1 MTTNI
6 QARLRDAE
14 RLQASGEFAR
24 AEAAFGALLTDD
36 PDSPY
41 LHLRLS
47 EARQSLGQY
56 RDARAAALAA
66 EAGMR
71 RTDRWQALPYVT
83 MRLLAF
89 DERQLMKRAIT
100 SADWSKPEVLTQA
113 PVLSQHLWL
122 SGGYDEAIDLIDR
135 TMQRAHPSALLHYSR
150 ANALRYGG
158 RIDEA
163 TEALEDCLALDPGH
177 PQAHWTLAYHAP
189 SKVPGSRVDRIRR
202 AKDRL
207 APSDPG
213 QVFLDY
219 ALFKELDD
227 AGDTAGAW
235 LALERAMKLK
245 RQGLHYDAARQ
256 EAAIEGLMDAAAPI
270 AGGEGF
276 YSEGHVPL
284 FVVGLPRTG
293 TTLLERILSKHDS
306 IAAGG
311 ELADFT
317 HALSF
322 ETNRF
327 LASPPGA
334 EDLAAIDQVRD
345 WSAVGRSYLE
355 RTGYLRGS
363 KPLLIDKNPSN
374 IFHAVAI
381 ARALPQARILCLV
394 RDSMDAC
401 FSNLKELFP
410 GPGYGYS
417 YDFGEMATHNRLF
430 RKVAGAM
437 QRALPGRFE
446 AISYEEMAT
455 SPKRVA
461 DRIVRALGLPPQLGL
476 TDTSGDDRPVLTA
489 SASQVRQPVH
499 TGNIGGWRRY
509 ARQLEPLREMVGEE

>member
-1 MTTNI
+1 V
-6 QARLRDAE
+6 QAA
-14 RLQASGEFAR
+14 GEYTR
-24 AEAAFGALLTDD
+24 AEGAFGELLADD

-47 EARQSLGQY
+47 ESRQSLGQY
-56 RDARAAALAA
+56 RDSRAAALAA

-71 RTDRWQALPYVT
+71 RTGRWQALPYVT

-89 DERQLMKRAIT
+89 DERALMLRTIKA
-100 SADWSKPEVLTQA
+100 ADWSQPEILMQA
-113 PVLSQHLWL
+113 PVLSQHMWL
-122 SGGYDEAIDLIDR
+122 SGGYAEAIDLIDR
-135 TMQRAHPSALLHYSR
+135 TLKRAHPSALLHYSR

-158 RIDEA
+158 RVDEA
-163 TEALEDCLALDPGH
+163 TEALEDCIALDPGH

-189 SKVPGSRVDRIRR
+189 AKVAGSRVDRIRR

-207 APSDPG
+207 SPNDPG

-227 AGDTAGAW
+227 AGDTNAAW
-235 LALERAMKLK
+235 LALERAMALK
-245 RQGLHYDAARQ
+245 RQSLRHDAAAQ
-256 EAAIEGLMDAAAPI
+256 EAAIDAIVEAVAPVS
-270 AGGEGF
+270 GGEGL

-293 TTLLERILSKHDS
+293 TTLLERILSKHDA

-311 ELADFT
+311 ELADFQ
-317 HALSF
+317 HSLSW
-322 ETNRF
+322 EANRF
-327 LASPPGA
+327 LSTPSNAA
-334 EDLAAIDQVRD
+334 DLAAIESIGD
-345 WSAVGRSYLE
+345 WAAVGRRYLE
-355 RTGYLRGS
+355 RTAHLRAG
-363 KPLLIDKNPSN
+363 KPILVDKNPSN

-417 YDFGEMATHNRLF
+417 YDFAEMATQNRQF
-430 RKVAGAM
+430 RRLAGAL

-446 AISYEEMAT
+446 AVSYEEMAT

-476 TDTSGDDRPVLTA
+476 TDTVNDDRPVLSA
-489 SASQVRQPVH
+489 SATQVRQPVH

-509 ARQLEPLREMVGEE
+509 ARQLEPLRELVGED

>member
-1 MTTNI
+1 MTTDI
-6 QARLRDAE
+6 QARLREAE
-14 RLQASGEFAR
+14 RLQAAGDFAR
-24 AEAAFGALLTDD
+24 AESAFGALLAED

-47 EARQSLGQY
+47 ESRQSLGQY
-56 RDARAAALAA
+56 RDSRAAALAA

-71 RTDRWQALPYVT
+71 RTERWQALPYVT

-89 DERQLMKRAIT
+89 DERPLMKRAIKA
-100 SADWSKPEVLTQA
+100 ADWSRPEVLMQA

-135 TMQRAHPSALLHYSR
+135 TLQRAHPSALLHYSR

-158 RIDEA
+158 RVDEA

-235 LALERAMKLK
+235 LALERAMALK
-245 RQGLHYDAARQ
+245 RQGLRYDAAAQ
-256 EAAIEGLMDAAAPI
+256 EAAIEKLIETASPVG
-270 AGGEGF
+270 GGEGF
-276 YSEGHVPL
+276 AEGHVPL

-293 TTLLERILSKHDS
+293 TTLLERILSKHDE

-311 ELADFT
+311 ELSDFT

-327 LASPPGA
+327 LANPPSE
-334 EDLAAIDQVRD
+334 EDQAAIAGVRD
-345 WSAVGRSYLE
+345 WAAVGRRYLE
-355 RTGYLRGS
+355 RTAHLRGD
-363 KPLLIDKNPSN
+363 KPILVDKNPSN
-374 IFHAVAI
+374 IFHAVSI

-394 RDSMDAC
+394 RDSMDTC
-401 FSNLKELFP
+401 FSNFKELFP
-410 GPGYGYS
+410 GQGYGYS
-417 YDFGEMATHNRLF
+417 YDFAEMATQNRQF
-430 RKVAGAM
+430 RQLAGAL

-446 AISYEEMAT
+446 AISYEELAT

-476 TDTSGDDRPVLTA
+476 TETSRDDRPVLSA
-489 SASQVRQPVH
+489 SATQVRQAVH

-509 ARQLEPLREMVGEE
+509 ARQLEPLREMVGED